1 MESLAL
7 LVGII
12 FLTALTAGPLALG
25 LSFVPTGKYFSPIAK
40 KIVVSIISVVASMVG
55 ALLVVSTISL
65 GGRLLGVASLG
76 CATVAVYRVFQLPKP
91 NQAEPPA
98 IA

>member
-7 LVGII
+7 VVGII
-12 FLTALTAGPLALG
+12 FLTALIAGPSALG
-25 LSFVPTGKYFSPIAK
+25 ISYLPTGKYFSPIAK

-55 ALLVVSTISL
+55 ALLVVSTISI
-65 GGRLLGVASLG
+65 GGRLLGVASLS

-91 NQAEPPA
+91 NQEDPTP
-98 IA
+98 IG